1 MNPCDKCKK
10 KDKCSLRCFAKKDYD
25 RGQKRRLKK

>member
-10 KDKCSLRCFAKKDYD
+10 KDKCTMRCFAKKDYD
-25 RGQKRRLKK
+25 RGKEKA